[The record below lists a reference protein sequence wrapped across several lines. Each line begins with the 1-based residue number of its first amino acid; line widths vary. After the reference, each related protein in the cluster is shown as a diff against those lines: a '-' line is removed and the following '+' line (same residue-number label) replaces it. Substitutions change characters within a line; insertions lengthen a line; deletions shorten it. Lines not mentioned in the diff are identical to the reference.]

1 MESWVGASAVLI
13 RLVPVLQVILN
24 MTQFVVGGYQV
35 IVVDVGTLFDSER
48 KKQYIVTQRKSLRV
62 IFNILI
68 FRSLQV
74 KKNKNNEE
82 GLGERE
88 RRRKMGTGG

>member
-1 MESWVGASAVLI
+1 MLVHCLILKGKNSTLLLSAKVVHVQYGFL
-13 RLVPVLQVILN
+13 RL
-24 MTQFVVGGYQV
+24 
-35 IVVDVGTLFDSER
+35 
-48 KKQYIVTQRKSLRV
+48 

-88 RRRKMGTGG
+88 RSRKMGTGG